1 MQQFINGLALG
12 SSYALIGV
20 GVTLVWGVLHILT
33 FAHAQMMTIG
43 AFATM
48 ISINSGLHMLPAVG
62 IGVLAAALASAL
74 VDVGIFSQLRKRNAD
89 VYAFVVVTIGVA
101 MIIEALTRLRTRS
114 QTLPF
119 PRREFPVQP
128 LEVLGRNVPRLSIVM
143 LVVSLIVMV
152 ALTYWLQRTKSGFA
166 VRAVAYSRETAELLG
181 INSRVVFATCF
192 FISGGLA
199 ALSGIFIAA
208 SSGQI
213 SHSSNDPLL
222 LVAFAVIVLG
232 GMGSIK
238 GAIVGG
244 LLLGMVNVYAT
255 IYISP
260 IFREAIAMLAI
271 LLVLVL
277 RPSGLF
283 GEKETVR
290 V

>member
-12 SSYALIGV
+12 SSYALIGI

-33 FAHAQMMTIG
+33 FAHAQMMAIG

-48 ISINSGLHMLPAVG
+48 ITMNAGYHVLIGVAVG
-62 IGVLAAALASAL
+62 VFAAAIASAL
-74 VDVGIFSQLRKRNAD
+74 VDLTLFAQLRKRNAD

-101 MIIEALTRLRTRS
+101 MIIEALIRLRTRS
-114 QTLPF
+114 QTLSF
-119 PRREFPVQP
+119 PRRSFPVEP

-143 LVVSLIVMV
+143 LVVSLLVMIG
-152 ALTYWLQRTKSGFA
+152 LGLWLQKTKSGFA
-166 VRAVAYSRETAELLG
+166 VRAVAYSRDTGELLG
-181 INSRVVFATCF
+181 INSRVVFALCF
-192 FISGGLA
+192 FISGALA

-232 GMGSIK
+232 GMGSVR
-238 GAIVGG
+238 GAIAGG

-255 IYISP
+255 IYVSP
-260 IFREAIAMLAI
+260 IFREAIAMTAI
-271 LLVLVL
+271 LVVLVL

-283 GEKETVR
+283 GEKATAR